1 VADLPANFGELRN
14 GEVRLRSPR
23 LWSRRHRSASEEA
36 RSRGGPLKG
45 KGGKR
50 GPPQRC
56 DTNNPTTA
64 KRAPHLPG
72 DHNRR
77 YQVAISRSP
86 LSPRPDGPEP
96 LAG

>member
-23 LWSRRHRSASEEA
+23 LWSRRPRSASEEA
-36 RSRGGPLKG
+36 TIGAARLKG

-56 DTNNPTTA
+56 DTHNPTTA
-64 KRAPHLPG
+64 KRAPPLPG
-72 DHNRR
+72 DHNQLD
-77 YQVAISRSP
+77 QVAISLSP